1 MRAALVLF
9 LAACGCSSGADAPA
23 AATDAGADAADVA
36 VDAPSP
42 SIRASR
48 YCEVLVGFLSGSD
61 IRIDVYNTFG
71 LNDCPADAWAKVD
84 PVTIKAERSADV
96 VVLNGPR
103 HWTLDAFEK
112 SALLDETK
120 VTFGGIEMRKAG
132 EINLPAAEA
141 MAGNKPYVARS
152 VKRNTTVLFASGKP
166 VYELVDPTGR
176 TFTMQAWSDQK
187 EAQTEASLAAL
198 GSKLVPPAG
207 WSFRTRTLTADLRV
221 TAIDGVATV
230 VQDELLN
237 TYQLSSDGR

>member
-1 MRAALVLF
+1 MRATLVLV
-9 LAACGCSSGADAPA
+9 LAACGCSSTPDAPA
-23 AATDAGADAADVA
+23 TAPTDAAAEVS
-36 VDAPSP
+36 VDAPPP

-61 IRIDVYNTFG
+61 VRIDVYNSFG

-84 PVTIKAERSADV
+84 PATIKAERAADV

-103 HWTLDAFEK
+103 HWTIDAFEK

-141 MAGNKPYVARS
+141 MAGNKPYVTRS
-152 VKRNTTVLFASGKP
+152 VKRNTTVAFLSGKP

-221 TAIDGVATV
+221 TAVDGVATV

-237 TYQLSSDGR
+237 TYQLSSN